1 MKSDHLS
8 KGMSEGV
15 EIDPNSPEIIQEL
28 LDVTSLIYNIL
39 SIIGYIRMGKYI
51 RNC

>member
-1 MKSDHLS
+1 MMKSEQQHLS

-28 LDVTSLIYNIL
+28 LDVIL
-39 SIIGYIRMGKYI
+39 
-51 RNC
+51 